1 MKKIF
6 SSLSIVF
13 AVLLVFSVFLSNP
26 AIAEPV
32 SVNIV
37 GEIND
42 EYQIVAKDGIIYEI
56 ADTELGHDL
65 LKHIGAVVEVT
76 GDVEEEDGVKV
87 LDVKS
92 FEVKE
97 E

>member
-1 MKKIF
+1 MKKNF
-6 SSLSIVF
+6 CRFSIVF

-42 EYQIVAKDGIIYEI
+42 EYQIVAKDGTIYEV
-56 ADTELGHDL
+56 ADTELGNEL
-65 LKHIGAVVEVT
+65 LKHVGAVVAVT

-92 FEVKE
+92 FETKE